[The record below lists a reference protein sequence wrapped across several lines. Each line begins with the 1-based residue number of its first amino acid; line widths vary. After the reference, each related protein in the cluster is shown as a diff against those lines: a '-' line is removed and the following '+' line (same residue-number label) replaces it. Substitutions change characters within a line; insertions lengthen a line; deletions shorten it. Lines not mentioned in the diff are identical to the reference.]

1 MNNQLVHDVR
11 GSSMPTFVSRAVVIA
26 TLLALTFSAG
36 ASHAQTFTTLYTFQ
50 GGADGYYPS
59 GLVVAD
65 GGLFGTTPGGGVHGV
80 GTIFHLNASGK
91 DVVYTFANSP
101 DGANPGSSLIVD
113 AAGNFYGTTASG
125 GSQSCECGTVFK
137 LSPPAGGGGWRETV
151 LHSFGL
157 SDGQE
162 PIAPLAI
169 DSFGNLFGTAF
180 EISPSGAETLL
191 YSFVPG
197 PDGSAPYGGLV
208 LDALGNVY
216 GTTYVGGA
224 KNCGTVFKLSSSG
237 AETVLHSFL
246 GRPGDGQ
253 QPMAGLI
260 RDASGNLYGTTE
272 IGGAYSDGT
281 IFAMNS
287 KGDREILYSF
297 TGGADGAR
305 PVASLIMDKV
315 GNLYGTAVI
324 GGNLTACHDG
334 NIHGCGT
341 VFELSPPTSGGAWT
355 FKVLYTF
362 NGDANGAYPRT
373 ALTTDGAGNFYGTT
387 SGCHSMG
394 GSCPVYNYGTIFKIT
409 P

>member
-1 MNNQLVHDVR
+1 MLV
-11 GSSMPTFVSRAVVIA
+11 G
-26 TLLALTFSAG
+26 FSQ
-36 ASHAQTFTTLYTFQ
+36 AQTFTTLYTFQ

-59 GLVVAD
+59 GLVIAD
-65 GGLFGTTPGGGVHGV
+65 GGLFGTTPRGGAQDA
-80 GTIFHLNASGK
+80 GTVFSLNSSGK
-91 DVVYTFANSP
+91 HIVYSFANSP
-101 DGANPGSSLIVD
+101 DGANPYSSLIVD
-113 AAGNFYGTTASG
+113 GEGNFYGTTNQG
-125 GSQSCECGTVFK
+125 GDQPCSCGTAFK
-137 LSPPAGGGGWRETV
+137 LSPPEGGSKAGWTESV
-151 LHSFGL
+151 LHSFAYGT
-157 SDGQE
+157 SDGNS
-162 PIAPLAI
+162 PLAPLAI
-169 DSFGNLFGTAF
+169 DGSGNLFGTTEAGGASQYGTVF
-180 EISPSGAETLL
+180 EVNASGVESLL
-191 YSFVPG
+191 YSFSPG
-197 PDGSAPYGGLV
+197 PDGWAPYGGLV
-208 LDALGNVY
+208 LDALGNLY
-216 GTTYVGGA
+216 GTTYVGGT

-341 VFELSPPTSGGAWT
+341 VFELSPPTSGVAWT

>member
-1 MNNQLVHDVR
+1 VPEAVILTGVNPADPSQGLRSRRIPIPNQCSSERVAPIASPVPARAAVR
-11 GSSMPTFVSRAVVIA
+11 TRRQGSAEDCAAVR
-26 TLLALTFSAG
+26 
-36 ASHAQTFTTLYTFQ
+36 
-50 GGADGYYPS
+50 ADGS
-59 GLVVAD
+59 
-65 GGLFGTTPGGGVHGV
+65 
-80 GTIFHLNASGK
+80 
-91 DVVYTFANSP
+91 
-101 DGANPGSSLIVD
+101 
-113 AAGNFYGTTASG
+113 
-125 GSQSCECGTVFK
+125 
-137 LSPPAGGGGWRETV
+137 
-151 LHSFGL
+151 
-157 SDGQE
+157 
-162 PIAPLAI
+162 
-169 DSFGNLFGTAF
+169 
-180 EISPSGAETLL
+180 
-191 YSFVPG
+191 
-197 PDGSAPYGGLV
+197 
-208 LDALGNVY
+208 
-216 GTTYVGGA
+216 
-224 KNCGTVFKLSSSG
+224 
-237 AETVLHSFL
+237 
-246 GRPGDGQ
+246 
-253 QPMAGLI
+253 
-260 RDASGNLYGTTE
+260 
-272 IGGAYSDGT
+272 

-297 TGGADGAR
+297 TGGPDGAR